1 MQSGQK
7 NLNSSAAGPTGVAA
21 MPASM
26 RSPSYAC
33 WLCRAAAVGVVT
45 RMPML
50 LALAAGAPPPV
61 VGEPAELA
69 EALIRDGGRRL
80 PHPLLGGMPSA
91 AGRLSEAPQP
101 ILYAFNVVT
110 HRYSTSLRLPPLIC
124 NKS

>member
-50 LALAAGAPPPV
+50 LALAAGAPPSV

-69 EALIRDGGRRL
+69 GALIRDGGRRL

-101 ILYAFNVVT
+101 ILRVQRRN
-110 HRYSTSLRLPPLIC
+110 SPLL
-124 NKS
+124 NKSSPATSHL

>member
-1 MQSGQK
+1 
-7 NLNSSAAGPTGVAA
+7 

-69 EALIRDGGRRL
+69 EALIRDGARRL
-80 PHPLLGGMPSA
+80 PVHPLLCGIPPLA
-91 AGRLSEAPQP
+91 AGTEAAQP
-101 ILYAFNVVT
+101 ILHAFNVVT